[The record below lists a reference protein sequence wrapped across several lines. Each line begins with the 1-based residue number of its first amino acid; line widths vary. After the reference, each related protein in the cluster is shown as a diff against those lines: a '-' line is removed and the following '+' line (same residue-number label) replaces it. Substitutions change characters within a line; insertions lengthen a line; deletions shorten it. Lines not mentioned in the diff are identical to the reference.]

1 MSKIKDFTTR
11 FGFHGVPFTCEIRN
25 EDRYVNDIYQT
36 PIDHLYRTVDKRMCG
51 ALIAPAGTGKTAV
64 LRALIDRLPEA
75 RYRVHYVKVTS
86 LSKRDMCRE
95 IATVI
100 GMESAGTYPALVKR
114 LQEHLAASLDMVG
127 IRPVLI
133 LDEAHD
139 IRPDVLAM
147 MRILTNFDMD
157 NRLVVSIVLT
167 GQPPL
172 AKLLKH
178 PGLEA
183 VTHRLALCA
192 TLRTLSRP
200 ETTQYVEHRC
210 RVAGA
215 ASCPFDTGAMQ
226 ALYEIG
232 RGNLRATDQ
241 LSLKSLET
249 AHDRDCDTVDS
260 NHVAEA
266 RRLLWPV

>member
-1 MSKIKDFTTR
+1 MTKAKDFISR

-25 EDRYVNDIYQT
+25 EERYVNDIYQM
-36 PIDHLYRTVDKRMCG
+36 PIDHLYRTLDKRMCG

-75 RYRVHYVKVTS
+75 RYRVHYVKVTN

-95 IATVI
+95 IATVTGI
-100 GMESAGTYPALVKR
+100 ESTGTYPALVKR
-114 LQEHLAASLDMVG
+114 LQEHYSTSLAIDG

-139 IRPDVLAM
+139 IRPDVLAII
-147 MRILTNFDMD
+147 RILTNFEMD

-178 PGLEA
+178 PSLEA
-183 VTHRLALCA
+183 VTHRLALC
-192 TLRTLSRP
+192 TSLRTLSRT
-200 ETTQYVEHRC
+200 ETAQYVEHRC
-210 RVAGA
+210 RIGGA
-215 ASCPFDTGAMQ
+215 SPSPFDEGAMQ

-249 AHDRDCDTVDS
+249 AHDRDCDIVDG

-266 RRLLWPV
+266 RRLLWP

>member
-1 MSKIKDFTTR
+1 MPKIKNFISR
-11 FGFHGVPFTCEIRN
+11 FGFHGIPFTCEIRN
-25 EDRYVNDIYQT
+25 EDRYTNEIYDM
-36 PIDHLYRTVDKRMCG
+36 PINHLYRTVDKRMCG
-51 ALIAPAGTGKTAV
+51 ALIAPAGTGKTSI
-64 LRALIDRLPEA
+64 LRALIDRLPEV
-75 RYRVHYVKVTS
+75 RYRVHYVKVTH

-95 IATVI
+95 ISAVI
-100 GMESAGTYPALVKR
+100 GIESAGTYPVLVKR
-114 LQEHLAASLDMVG
+114 LQEHFSTSLSIDG

-139 IRPDVLAM
+139 IRPEVLAI

-157 NRLVVSIVLT
+157 SRLVLSIILT

-172 AKLLKH
+172 GKLLQH
-178 PGLEA
+178 PSIEA
-183 VTHRLALCA
+183 VTQRLALCV

-200 ETTQYVEHRC
+200 ETGQYVEHRC
-210 RVAGA
+210 RIAGVS
-215 ASCPFDTGAMQ
+215 SCPFDAGAMQ

-241 LSLKSLET
+241 LCLKSLEV
-249 AHDRDCDTVDS
+249 AHDHDCDAIDN

-266 RRLLWPV
+266 RRMLWP

>member
-1 MSKIKDFTTR
+1 MSKTKDFTSR

-25 EDRYVNDIYQT
+25 EDRYVNDIFEG
-36 PIDHLYRTVDKRMCG
+36 PIDHLYRTVDKRMCA

-75 RYRVHYVKVTS
+75 RYRVHYVKVTD

-95 IATVI
+95 ITTVTGI
-100 GMESAGTYPALVKR
+100 ESAGTYPALVKR
-114 LQEHLAASLDMVG
+114 LQEHYSTSLAIDGL
-127 IRPVLI
+127 RPVLI

-139 IRPDVLAM
+139 IRPDVLAI

-172 AKLLKH
+172 GKVLKH

-192 TLRTLSRP
+192 TLRPLSRS
-200 ETTQYVEHRC
+200 ETAQYVEHRC
-210 RVAGA
+210 RVTGA

-249 AHDRDCDTVDS
+249 AHDQDCDAVDS

-266 RRLLWPV
+266 RRMLWPA

>member
-1 MSKIKDFTTR
+1 
-11 FGFHGVPFTCEIRN
+11 
-25 EDRYVNDIYQT
+25 
-36 PIDHLYRTVDKRMCG
+36 
-51 ALIAPAGTGKTAV
+51 
-64 LRALIDRLPEA
+64 
-75 RYRVHYVKVTS
+75 VTN

-95 IATVI
+95 IATVTGI
-100 GMESAGTYPALVKR
+100 ESAGTYPALVKR
-114 LQEHLAASLDMVG
+114 LQEHFWASLDLDG

-139 IRPDVLAM
+139 IRPDVLAI

-178 PGLEA
+178 PSLQA
-183 VTHRLALCA
+183 VTQRLALYA
-192 TLRTLSRP
+192 TLRTLSRS
-200 ETTQYVEHRC
+200 ETAQYVEHRC
-210 RVAGA
+210 RIAGVK
-215 ASCPFDTGAMQ
+215 SCPIDTGAMQ

-249 AHDRDCDTVDS
+249 AHDQDCDAVDS

-266 RRLLWPV
+266 RRMLWP

>member
-1 MSKIKDFTTR
+1 MSKIKDFTSR
-11 FGFHGVPFTCEIRN
+11 FGFNRLPFTCEIRN
-25 EDRYVNDIYQT
+25 QDRYVNDIYQK

-64 LRALIDRLPEA
+64 LRALIHRLPEA

-100 GMESAGTYPALVKR
+100 GIEPAGTYPALVKR
-114 LQEHLAASLDMVG
+114 LQQYLASSLDIDG
-127 IRPVLI
+127 IRPVLVV
-133 LDEAHD
+133 DEAHD
-139 IRPDVLAM
+139 IRPDVLAI
-147 MRILTNFDMD
+147 MRILTNFNMD
-157 NRLVVSIVLT
+157 SRLVVSIVLT

-172 AKLLKH
+172 ATLLKH
-178 PGLEA
+178 PALAA
-183 VTHRLALCA
+183 VTQRLALCA
-192 TLRTLSRP
+192 TLRTLSGA
-200 ETTQYVEHRC
+200 ETAQYVQHRC
-210 RVAGA
+210 RVAGV
-215 ASCPFDTGAMQ
+215 ASCPFDTQAMQ

-241 LSLKSLET
+241 LSLKALET
-249 AHDRDCDTVDS
+249 AHDRDCDTVES

-266 RRLLWPV
+266 RRLLWP

>member
-1 MSKIKDFTTR
+1 MTKTKDFTSR

-25 EDRYVNDIYQT
+25 EERYVNDIYET
-36 PIDHLYRTVDKRMCG
+36 PIDHLCRTLDKRMCA

-75 RYRVHYVKVTS
+75 RYRVHYVKVTD

-95 IATVI
+95 IAAVTGI
-100 GMESAGTYPALVKR
+100 ESAGTYPALVKR
-114 LQEHLAASLDMVG
+114 LQEHFSASLDIDG
-127 IRPVLI
+127 LRPVLI

-139 IRPDVLAM
+139 IRPEVLAI

-167 GQPPL
+167 GQAPL
-172 AKLLKH
+172 SKLLKH
-178 PGLEA
+178 PRLEA
-183 VTHRLALCA
+183 VTHRLALCV
-192 TLRTLSRP
+192 TLRTLSRT
-200 ETTQYVEHRC
+200 ETGQYVKHRC

-215 ASCPFDTGAMQ
+215 ASCPFDSGAMQ

-241 LSLKSLET
+241 LGLKSLEV
-249 AHDRDCDTVDS
+249 AHDNDCDVVDS
-260 NHVAEA
+260 NHITEA
-266 RRLLWPV
+266 RRLLWP

>member
-1 MSKIKDFTTR
+1 MKKIKDFTSR
-11 FGFHGVPFTCEIRN
+11 FGFHGIPFTCEIRN
-25 EDRYVNDIYQT
+25 QDRYVNDVYET
-36 PIDHLYRTVDKRMCG
+36 PIDHLYRTLDKRMCA
-51 ALIAPAGTGKTAV
+51 ALIAPAGTGKTTV

-75 RYRVHYVKVTS
+75 RYRVHYAKVTN

-95 IATVI
+95 IATVTGI
-100 GMESAGTYPALVKR
+100 ESVGTYPALVKR
-114 LQEHLAASLDMVG
+114 LQEHFSASLSIDG
-127 IRPVLI
+127 LRPVLI
-133 LDEAHD
+133 IDEAHD
-139 IRPDVLAM
+139 IRPDVLAI

-172 AKLLKH
+172 GKLLKH
-178 PGLEA
+178 PSLEA
-183 VTHRLALCA
+183 VTQRLALCA
-192 TLRTLSRP
+192 TLRTLSRS
-200 ETTQYVEHRC
+200 ETAQYVEHRC
-210 RVAGA
+210 RIAGA
-215 ASCPFDTGAMQ
+215 SSCPFDDGAMQ

-249 AHDRDCDTVDS
+249 AHDRDCDAVDG

-266 RRLLWPV
+266 RRLLWP

>member
-1 MSKIKDFTTR
+1 MAKIKDFTSR
-11 FGFHGVPFTCEIRN
+11 FGFHCVPFTCEIQN
-25 EDRYVNDIYQT
+25 KDRYVNDIYET
-36 PIDHLYRTVDKRMCG
+36 PIDHLYRTLDKRMCA
-51 ALIAPAGTGKTAV
+51 ALIAPAGTGKTTV

-75 RYRVHYVKVTS
+75 RYRVHYVKVTN

-95 IATVI
+95 IACVTGI
-100 GMESAGTYPALVKR
+100 ESVGTYPALVKR
-114 LQEHLAASLDMVG
+114 LQEHYSVTLTMDGL
-127 IRPVLI
+127 RPVLI

-139 IRPDVLAM
+139 IRSDVLAII
-147 MRILTNFDMD
+147 RILTNFDMD

-172 AKLLKH
+172 GKLLKN
-178 PGLEA
+178 PNLEA
-183 VTHRLALCA
+183 VTQRLALCA
-192 TLRTLSRP
+192 TLRTLSGS
-200 ETTQYVEHRC
+200 ETSQYVEHRC
-210 RVAGA
+210 RIAGT
-215 ASCPFDTGAMQ
+215 ASTPFDAGSMQ

-241 LSLKSLET
+241 LCLKSLEV

-266 RRLLWPV
+266 RRLLWP